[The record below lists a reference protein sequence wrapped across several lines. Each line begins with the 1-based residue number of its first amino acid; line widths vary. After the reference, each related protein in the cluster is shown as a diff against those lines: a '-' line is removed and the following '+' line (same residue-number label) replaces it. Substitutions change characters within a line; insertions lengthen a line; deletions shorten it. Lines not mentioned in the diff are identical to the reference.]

1 MASACGRCCLLAQN
15 VLDQHWGATDQK
27 KSCAR
32 IKGIWEPRSQWDYN
46 VTSYSHKRRSNVTST
61 YVQFIR
67 KAGRPS
73 KSSELEH
80 LTHRDYKSCKKRWKE
95 SSRAYMT
102 FKDTR
107 HCTNSKWSIVIPTY
121 NRLPILQKCL
131 DALES
136 QTEYSEADIENYEV
150 VVVDDGSTDGTLEV
164 LASQAAR
171 YPHLKLLKQSHAGAT
186 SARNLGVKQ
195 AVGDTVVFIDSD
207 MVVAPTFLAAHSR
220 SLQQARDSD
229 GDDRAF
235 TYGRVVNTSNFEDPS
250 SEQFKVTVSAKFFLE
265 VLLLRSSLRR
275 LLPRCS

>member
-1 MASACGRCCLLAQN
+1 MASACERCCLLAQN
-15 VLDQHWGATDQK
+15 VLDQHWGATDQQ

-32 IKGIWEPRSQWDYN
+32 IKGIGEPRSQWDYN
-46 VTSYSHKRRSNVTST
+46 VTSYGHKRRSNVTST
-61 YVQFIR
+61 YVQFVR
-67 KAGRPS
+67 KTGKPS

-80 LTHRDYKSCKKRWKE
+80 LTHRDYKSCKKRWEE
-95 SSRAYMT
+95 SSRAFMT
-102 FKDTR
+102 FKDTQ
-107 HCTNSKWSIVIPTY
+107 HSANSKWSIVIPTY

-136 QTEYSEADIENYEV
+136 QTKYLETGVEDYEV

-186 SARNLGVKQ
+186 AARNLGVKQ

-220 SLQQARDSD
+220 SLQQARESD

-235 TYGRVVNTSNFEDPS
+235 TYGRVVNTPNFEDPS
-250 SEQFKVTVSAKFFLE
+250 SEKFKVTVRAHFLKF
-265 VLLLRSSLRR
+265 LLLRSFLRR
-275 LLPRCS
+275 LLPRRS